1 MQILYKY
8 QSLANSGKLRLTA
21 HNFLV
26 NLLQQIQ
33 PTVLIVIS
41 ISIIIIIGVLVM
53 SITQLYPAGCECS
66 YICIICVL
74 VGWLIL
80 LFWNTADIAE
90 VISLVVGVV
99 QVYLF
104 LFLLL
109 CWLGFACCQQE
120 VGFDILVRIGVSVW
134 GVGWCIRYV
143 GKCIRVCANVG
154 IHACVVADWCC
165 IIGSILYSSTC

>member
-8 QSLANSGKLRLTA
+8 QSLTNSGKLRLTA

-41 ISIIIIIGVLVM
+41 IIIIGVLVM

-74 VGWLIL
+74 VG
-80 LFWNTADIAE
+80 
-90 VISLVVGVV
+90 
-99 QVYLF
+99 
-104 LFLLL
+104 
-109 CWLGFACCQQE
+109 
-120 VGFDILVRIGVSVW
+120 
-134 GVGWCIRYV
+134 
-143 GKCIRVCANVG
+143 
-154 IHACVVADWCC
+154 
-165 IIGSILYSSTC
+165 